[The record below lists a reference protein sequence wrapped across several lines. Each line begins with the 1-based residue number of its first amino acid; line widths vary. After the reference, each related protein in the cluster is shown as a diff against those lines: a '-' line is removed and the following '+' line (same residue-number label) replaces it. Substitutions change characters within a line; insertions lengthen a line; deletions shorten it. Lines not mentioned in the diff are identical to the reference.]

1 MTFKT
6 RLIIVFSALTISM
19 ILFGFYA
26 RNTIQYIN
34 NMYNVES
41 HIANMNESILEIAL
55 IQQYYYFSGDRS
67 SVHTVYEKLNAI
79 RDQLQG
85 QSALAY
91 TESQVKEFNQIIDYL
106 DNYDDAFA
114 TFTTY
119 NDQLKALQ
127 HELFDLRLELNLL
140 VTNMTLEIAAA
151 DESYDMK
158 QILTSLNNNYQTV
171 DELSTHHSEVKELL
185 SDVSVIAKS
194 IKDNDTLSLPQ
205 QLTGHRIEIA
215 ANDFYE
221 SLSKYN
227 EKQQE
232 YSTSSY
238 QLFERTSAIR
248 DSLDRI
254 HLLQDSAIDEVQT
267 QIYYVINIALLLV
280 VTIFL
285 GVIYYTIRFIT
296 INLDTLLNA
305 TRKITTG
312 DYSTRIEKVRDDE
325 FGQLSTSIN
334 TLVTSLET
342 STSRQEEIMDNL
354 EKMVDSRTAELREAK
369 QTLELVNHNLEKEK
383 NRLAQVAVTDELTG
397 LHNRRATLK
406 FLQEQMNISLRY
418 NKPLTI
424 MEVDIDHFKS
434 INDKHGHLAGDEVLI
449 KLGNI
454 FATTIREIDFVGR
467 FGGEEFL
474 FIFPETSIENA
485 KHIINR
491 IHQKVQHSSFTF
503 SNIKMTFSG
512 GVVEFTD
519 ETSIELIYKAD
530 RRLYK
535 AKESGRNCII
545 YVDEK
550 PEVD

>member
-215 ANDFYE
+215 ANDFHE